1 MSPQSST
8 RTKRILRAEQDSTRR
23 SATGLRGLQT
33 PIQPEAADVLLGRQ
47 LATVLDRS
55 EFYQRILGA
64 TARGRTWKAADLV
77 HLPFTTRE
85 QLQAD
90 QAEYGP
96 FGSYLG
102 VDLTQVSRVHRTSGS
117 SGRALIIALSAADVE
132 NSVECGARCFRTAGA
147 GPGDLIVHCLNF
159 CMWSGGVTDHHALER
174 SGAAVIPYGVGNSS
188 NLINVIMELRPTG
201 IHCTPS
207 YLAKLEQRLKEE
219 FDVPPSALGLKLGL
233 FGGEPGLQDPQFRS
247 RIEETWGFRA
257 VDANYGLAEVLS
269 MFASEC
275 PMKGGLHFV
284 AGDVLCPE
292 LKDPAGDGVVPWEQ
306 GANGELVI
314 THLQRECQPLIRY
327 RTSDIVELVSLEPCG
342 CGLHT
347 PRWRVVGRVDDMVVI
362 RGINVYIESI
372 AKLVNHES
380 PRLTGE
386 YRVLVNRSA
395 PVTDFVVK
403 VETRSGP
410 QLDGLAAELED
421 RFAHELGVRPSVT
434 LLPEGSLPRTDG
446 KTNRLERVL

>member
-1 MSPQSST
+1 MPSQT
-8 RTKRILRAEQDSTRR
+8 DKREGRILGEGR
-23 SATGLRGLQT
+23 SRGGRLPESLRGV
-33 PIQPEAADVLLGRQ
+33 QPVGSRMDVDALLGKQ
-47 LATVLDRS
+47 IEYVLERS
-55 EFYQRILGA
+55 EFYQRILG
-64 TARGRTWKAADLV
+64 TSLRGRTWRAADLPQ
-77 HLPFTTRE
+77 LPFTTRE

-90 QAEYGP
+90 QAERGP
-96 FGSYLG
+96 FGSYLAA
-102 VDLTQVSRVHRTSGS
+102 DRTQVSRVHRTSGS

-132 NSVECGARCFRTAGA
+132 NSVECGARCFWAGGV

-159 CMWSGGVTDHHALER
+159 CMWSGGVTDCHALER

-188 NLINVIMELRPTG
+188 NLINVIRELRPTG

-219 FDVPPSALGLKLGL
+219 FEVPPSALGLKLGL

-284 AGDVLCPE
+284 AGDVLHPE
-292 LKDPAGDGVVPWEQ
+292 LKDPGGDGVVPWEK
-306 GANGELVI
+306 GARGELVI
-314 THLQRECQPLIRY
+314 THLRRECQPLIRY
-327 RTSDIVELVSLEPCG
+327 RTSDIVELASLEPCG
-342 CGLHT
+342 CGLDT

-362 RGINVYIESI
+362 RGINVYIGAI
-372 AKLVNHES
+372 AKLVNGEAK
-380 PRLTGE
+380 RLTGE

-410 QLDGLAAELED
+410 PLDGLAVELED